1 MLLEKE
7 FLKFKK
13 RIAKKNKRFLIN
25 NYLRPYY
32 EQLTQSCIQG
42 WALAHMAYYKA
53 KLENRLDEMN
63 YLKRG
68 TEVA

>member
-32 EQLTQSCIQG
+32 EQLTQSCVQG
-42 WALAHMAYYKA
+42 WFLAYFAYYKA
-53 KLENRLDEMN
+53 KLEDRLDEMN
-63 YLKRG
+63 YLKTSR
-68 TEVA
+68 EAA